1 MHAGGHRFDSDI
13 LHEFSLLAKNKE
25 FFDILKEKKTQE
37 KTTEVYFTLSE
48 EYQKQ
53 LYSSKRAIE

>member
-13 LHEFSLLAKNKE
+13 LHELKLVVKTISNNKE

-37 KTTEVYFTLSE
+37 KTTVETML
-48 EYQKQ
+48 
-53 LYSSKRAIE
+53 